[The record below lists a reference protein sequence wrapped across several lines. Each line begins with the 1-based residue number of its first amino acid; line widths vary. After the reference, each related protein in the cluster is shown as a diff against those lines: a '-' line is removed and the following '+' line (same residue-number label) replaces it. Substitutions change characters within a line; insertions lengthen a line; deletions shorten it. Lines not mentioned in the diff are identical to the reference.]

1 MNSAGRTKAS
11 VGPEGRTERSNLLAS
26 YHNHTTW
33 SDGKASVA
41 EVVARARLLKLAEVG
56 ISDHLTLHPSGQS
69 VSWSMPPDRVDD
81 YVADVRHVAQRS
93 RTAGGPQVRL
103 GVEVDWF
110 DEQAETLG
118 RVLDGLALDYVIGSV
133 HFCHGVAIDATAATW
148 QRWTP
153 DERDAVRREYW
164 RQIRRLA
171 ESGLVDVMAHLD
183 LVKKFGF
190 GPREPLDDLV
200 DAALD
205 AIATAGL
212 VVELNTAG
220 WHKPCREPYP
230 APSILHGCRQRGIPV
245 TLSADAHDPA
255 DLVRDFPAAAR
266 LLADAGYDE
275 VARFEDRRVRF
286 EPLWSATGTRS
297 CLTAPDPQSQ
307 AL

>member
-1 MNSAGRTKAS
+1 M
-11 VGPEGRTERSNLLAS
+11 LAS
-26 YHNHTTW
+26 YHNHSTW

-41 EVVARARLLKLAEVG
+41 EVVEQAQLLDLAEVG
-56 ISDHLTLHPSGQS
+56 ISDHLTLHPSGES
-69 VSWSMPPDRVDD
+69 VPWSMPPDRVDD
-81 YVADVRHVAQRS
+81 YVADVRDAARRS
-93 RTAGGPQVRL
+93 CAAGGPRVRL

-110 DEQAETLG
+110 EGQADKLG

-133 HFCHGVAIDATAATW
+133 HFCRGVAIDATAAAW

-153 DERDAVRREYW
+153 DERDAVHREYW
-164 RQIRRLA
+164 EQIRRLA
-171 ESGLVDVMAHLD
+171 ASGLVDVMAHLD
-183 LVKKFGF
+183 LVKKFGY
-190 GPREPLDDLV
+190 GPRESVDDLV
-200 DAALD
+200 EAALD
-205 AIATAGL
+205 AIAAAGL

-230 APSILHGCRQRGIPV
+230 APSILMGCRRRSIPV
-245 TLSADAHDPA
+245 TLSADAHDPV

-286 EPLWSATGTRS
+286 EPLWSAVGAT
-297 CLTAPDPQSQ
+297 PPSQ

>member
-1 MNSAGRTKAS
+1 M
-11 VGPEGRTERSNLLAS
+11 LAS
-26 YHNHTTW
+26 YHNHTSW

-41 EVVARARLLKLAEVG
+41 EVVAQARLLGLAEVG

-81 YVADVRHVAQRS
+81 YVADVRDSAGRS
-93 RTAGGPQVRL
+93 RAAGGPQVRV

-110 DEQAETLG
+110 DGQADELG

-133 HFCHGVAIDATAATW
+133 HFCRGVAIDATAATW
-148 QRWTP
+148 RRWTP
-153 DERDAVRREYW
+153 DEREAVHREYW
-164 RQIRRLA
+164 LQIRRLA
-171 ESGLVDVMAHLD
+171 ESGLVDIMAHLD

-190 GPREPLDDLV
+190 DPREPVDRLV

-205 AIATAGL
+205 AIAAAGL

-230 APSILHGCRQRGIPV
+230 APSILHRCRHRGIPV

-286 EPLWSATGTRS
+286 EPL
-297 CLTAPDPQSQ
+297 LTTPPSQ

>member
-1 MNSAGRTKAS
+1 M
-11 VGPEGRTERSNLLAS
+11 LAS
-26 YHNHTTW
+26 YHNHTSW

-41 EVVARARLLKLAEVG
+41 EVVEQARMLELAEVG

-69 VSWSMPPDRVDD
+69 VPWSMPPDRVDD
-81 YVADVRHVAQRS
+81 YVADVRDVARRS
-93 RTAGGPQVRL
+93 RDGGGPQVRL

-110 DEQAETLG
+110 DGQADKLG
-118 RVLDGLALDYVIGSV
+118 RVLDGLGLDYVIGSV
-133 HFCHGVAIDATAATW
+133 HFCRGVAIDGSAAAW
-148 QRWTP
+148 RRWTP
-153 DERDAVRREYW
+153 HERDAVHREYW
-164 RQIRRLA
+164 QQIRRLA
-171 ESGLVDVMAHLD
+171 ESGLVDIMAHLD

-190 GPREPLDDLV
+190 DPREPLDDLV

-205 AIATAGL
+205 AIAAAGV

-230 APSILHGCRQRGIPV
+230 APSVLRGCRQRGIPV

-286 EPLWSATGTRS
+286 EPLWSAVGAT
-297 CLTAPDPQSQ
+297 PPSQ